1 MDKQNVVYTNNG
13 ILFSLKR
20 KGNSAYA
27 TTWVNFNDT
36 MLTEINQLQKK
47 TNTVWAKQVGR
58 PKPDWT
64 MSKVSFDCTEQR
76 TGVTAGSGEPP
87 LCPHSACLAYFPLPL
102 FPPLPAPTVSSCL
115 CLGTPLHQGLPKE
128 VSLGPGRGWR
138 GHSPIIPGSSQGSPS
153 AKA

>member
-47 TNTVWAKQVGR
+47 TNTV
-58 PKPDWT
+58 
-64 MSKVSFDCTEQR
+64 
-76 TGVTAGSGEPP
+76 
-87 LCPHSACLAYFPLPL
+87 
-102 FPPLPAPTVSSCL
+102 
-115 CLGTPLHQGLPKE
+115 
-128 VSLGPGRGWR
+128 
-138 GHSPIIPGSSQGSPS
+138 
-153 AKA
+153 

>member
-47 TNTVWAKQVGR
+47 NKYCVILYT
-58 PKPDWT
+58 
-64 MSKVSFDCTEQR
+64 
-76 TGVTAGSGEPP
+76 
-87 LCPHSACLAYFPLPL
+87 
-102 FPPLPAPTVSSCL
+102 
-115 CLGTPLHQGLPKE
+115 
-128 VSLGPGRGWR
+128 
-138 GHSPIIPGSSQGSPS
+138 
-153 AKA
+153 